1 MNKKLLTIIFLL
13 ITGMFMS
20 CTKNFEE
27 INTDIKH
34 PADVPGNQLFT
45 GALLNLA
52 DQVSNTNVNHNV
64 WKLFAQYWTE
74 TTYTNEANYDVVNRR
89 IPDNIFRTYYNDVL
103 KNLEDA
109 KAKISAEEA
118 ITDAQIAN
126 QKNRL
131 AIIELL
137 EVYSYERLVDM
148 FGNIPYTEA
157 LDPNNAHPKYDDAL
171 TIYKDLIA
179 RAQAA
184 LGQLDPAGTSFDDGA
199 DLIYDGDVAS
209 WAKFGHS
216 LLVKLGATLIDVDQ
230 TTAVDLV
237 QNNYADAFAGNG
249 DNAELAYLSSTP
261 NTNPLY
267 EDLVLSGRADFVA
280 ANTVVDIMNS
290 LADPRIF
297 DYFSNPVPI
306 AFKVDVNEDG
316 EITAYHDSVYTQS
329 MFLYYDGDKDGNI
342 DSLVY
347 RAAPWTLAIA
357 DTAYDIYRY
366 DGGPYGHSNS
376 YGNYSHPG
384 AKFYDPTF
392 PAVLLSYDEITFY
405 AAIVANKAGVTV
417 DGKSAAD
424 LYADAIQASF
434 DWWGAGDASAYIA
447 ANPLTDANLA
457 TQAWLA
463 AYSRG
468 LVGFTFWRLLDGPT
482 FNVPPAP
489 EQGVA
494 ADGFPRRITYPIN
507 EQTLNADNYNAAASA
522 IGGDLLGT
530 MLFWDVN

>member
-1 MNKKLLTIIFLL
+1 
-13 ITGMFMS
+13 MS
-20 CTKNFEE
+20 CTKNFEQ

-34 PADVPGNQLFT
+34 PADVPGNSLFT

-52 DQVSNTNVNHNV
+52 DQVSNTNVNRNV

-89 IPDNIFRTYYNDVL
+89 IPDNLFRTYYNDVL

-109 KAKISAEEA
+109 KAKIEAEEA
-118 ITDAQIAN
+118 LTEDAKVNKQ
-126 QKNRL
+126 NRL
-131 AIIELL
+131 AIIELV
-137 EVYSYERLVDM
+137 EAYAYQRLVDM

-171 TIYKDLIA
+171 TIYNDLIK
-179 RAQAA
+179 RVETA
-184 LGQLDPAGTSFDDGA
+184 LGQLNAGAPSFGEA
-199 DLIYDGDVAS
+199 DLVYGGNTAS

-230 TTAVDLV
+230 TKAVDLV
-237 QNNYADAFAGNG
+237 QNNYADAFAGNS

-280 ANTVVDIMNS
+280 ANTIVDIMNT

-297 DYFSNPVPI
+297 DYFSHPVSI
-306 AFKVDVNEDG
+306 AFKVDVNDDG

-329 MFLYYDGDKDGNI
+329 MFLFYDLDKDGSI
-342 DSLVY
+342 DSSTY
-347 RAAPWTLAIA
+347 KSAPWTLAVS

-366 DGGPYGHSNS
+366 DGGPYGYSNS

-384 AKFYDPTF
+384 ARFYDPTF
-392 PAVLLSYDEITFY
+392 PAVLLSYDEVTFY

-424 LYADAIQASF
+424 LYAAAIQASF

-447 ANPLTDANLA
+447 ANPLSDENLA

-468 LVGFTFWRLLDGPT
+468 LVGFTFWRLLDAPT
-482 FNVPPAP
+482 FNKPESPA
-489 EQGVA
+489 QGVA
-494 ADGFPRRITYPIN
+494 DDGLPRRMTYPVN
-507 EQTLNADNYNAAASA
+507 EQTLNADNYQAASSA
-522 IGGDLLGT
+522 IGGDLLKT
-530 MLFWDVN
+530 MLFWDKN